1 MAKKKANGTTYES
14 QRKAV
19 NKYIRENYDRITIR
33 LPKGEREK
41 LQSGA
46 KELGYESFNQFCI
59 DSMREKIKSED

>member
-1 MAKKKANGTTYES
+1 MAKRNSDGKIYSS
-14 QRKAV
+14 QQQAV
-19 NKYIRENYDRITIR
+19 NKYIRENYDRVTIR

-41 LQSGA
+41 LQAGA